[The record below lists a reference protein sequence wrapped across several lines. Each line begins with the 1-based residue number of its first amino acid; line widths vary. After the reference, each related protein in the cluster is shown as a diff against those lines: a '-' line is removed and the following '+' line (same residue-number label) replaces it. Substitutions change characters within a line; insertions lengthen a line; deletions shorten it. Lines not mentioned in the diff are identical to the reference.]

1 MDIKELREQINEIDE
16 KLVELFLKRME
27 VSAGVAAY
35 KKERGL
41 PVFDAQRERSHLQE
55 LQETVQDTVRES
67 VRESVQ
73 ETVREAV
80 EKAAGGE
87 RIEMPFLHDMN
98 PDIITEWNLQDFQ

>member
-41 PVFDAQRERSHLQE
+41 PVLSWKLSSR
-55 LQETVQDTVRES
+55 
-67 VRESVQ
+67 
-73 ETVREAV
+73 
-80 EKAAGGE
+80 
-87 RIEMPFLHDMN
+87 
-98 PDIITEWNLQDFQ
+98 